1 MSLLDKINHQKRK
14 LRGCEIHV
22 TTPEG
27 KTFKEQ
33 ILSDGSILT
42 SESHKSRGYGFV
54 VDTKPDFQVAQVLPG
69 LCMGS
74 QDVAQDTKLLAIN
87 QITHVLSLGV
97 KVDTVPSIV
106 YRYEEVL
113 DTPEYC
119 LQSILEPCFMFI
131 DEGRRRGCV
140 FVHCNAGV
148 SRSAA
153 LVIAYLMKQGLS
165 FKEAHSHLKKAR
177 SVIKPNSGFVA
188 QLLMYE
194 GMLKDKTE

>member
-1 MSLLDKINHQKRK
+1 MSLLDEINRQKRK
-14 LRGCEIHV
+14 LRGCETHV

-33 ILSDGSILT
+33 ILSDGSILS
-42 SESHKSRGYGFV
+42 SESHKPRGYGFV
-54 VDTKPDFQVAQVLPG
+54 VDTKPDLQVAQVLPG

-97 KVDTVPSIV
+97 KVETLPSIV

-113 DTPEYC
+113 DTPEC
-119 LQSILEPCFMFI
+119 QLQSILEPCFMFI
-131 DEGRRRGCV
+131 DEGRRSGCV

-165 FKEAHSHLKKAR
+165 FKEAHAHLKKAR
-177 SVIKPNSGFVA
+177 SVIKPNPGFVA
-188 QLLMYE
+188 QLHMYE